1 MSNRKFNSGC
11 EPAARG
17 TALLLGTTEM
27 FEVVLLKMFK
37 NEHLQVTNTT
47 MMHQSQQEAIIITL
61 MWRVGTTAFH
71 SEKHKPPKRV
81 HTHLEHNLI

>member
-1 MSNRKFNSGC
+1 MNIYK
-11 EPAARG
+11 
-17 TALLLGTTEM
+17 
-27 FEVVLLKMFK
+27 
-37 NEHLQVTNTT
+37 LQVTNTT

-81 HTHLEHNLI
+81 HTHLEHNLISWVSIYQNVVNITDEVKGEILM